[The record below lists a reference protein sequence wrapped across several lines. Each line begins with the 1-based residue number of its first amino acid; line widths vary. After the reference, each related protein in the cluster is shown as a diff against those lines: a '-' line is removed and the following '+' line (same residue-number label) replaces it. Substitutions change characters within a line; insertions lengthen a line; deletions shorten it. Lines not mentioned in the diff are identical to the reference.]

1 MRRRISLPVPDDAV
15 LDRVEAAPRSLGM
28 HAGRIDHE
36 LVRETWF
43 DTAGDAL
50 RERRLTLRLRVGA
63 DGRQTLLLTRET
75 GVSAE
80 GIVEEEV
87 VETPVAGAG
96 LYATLGGTSE
106 LASAVREVA
115 DPASLRPRIALDID
129 REVRDLR
136 PGVLGRPTL
145 RATCDRIVAHAGGAT
160 KALFALELIEL
171 RAGGPSLEACVERA
185 RAEHGL
191 THDGMDM
198 MERVRDSLG
207 PAARASGVDTALEVR
222 VVLVVQRGREVA
234 LVGTPRG
241 LGLPSTRGS
250 GEEIAREHLTDILG
264 RSTADSDLELVGFV
278 PPGRERAEL
287 EVWLYEWA
295 PSEGAEPRGSK
306 VALWMP
312 LGELLE
318 RVGGPGLRGADLV
331 EPLLVLVLSEI
342 GRRLLREVKREWG
355 PPRLVPA
362 PARPPDVP
370 PGKHP
375 SDFLDP
381 HLSILDFNQRVL
393 ELAEDESVPLLERL
407 RFLGIFSSNL
417 DELFTVRVGRLK
429 TDERTGK
436 GPGRE
441 WGGVTSDGGGASKRA
456 MEAGGGAH
464 DDTLAGEGLL
474 DALAIRVRALV
485 ARQLRCLTEELLPAL
500 AAGGVRMR
508 SWDGLDTDQ
517 QASLTAVFER
527 DVLPALTP
535 TTLSPSPGHPLPR
548 LVSLGLSLMVVLQ
561 GEDGGGSQLA
571 YVPLP
576 GDMPRFVTVPG
587 SPDVIPLEE
596 VVKANVATLF
606 PSTPLEEVHLFRVS
620 RIGEIDLDEDASESL
635 LAAMEDEVE
644 SRPFKPVIRLEVQR
658 SMSREVRA
666 RLLREL
672 HRERVG
678 GESAWLERAD
688 VYEVDGPL
696 DLSGFRELAEL
707 KLPSGDS
714 GRFETFTPRRPLPQA
729 GSIFDVLQEGD
740 VLLHHPYDD
749 FEDTVGRFLREA
761 AEDPHVV
768 SIKLT
773 LYRTGRDSPVVAALL
788 EALRRGKEVSVFLEL
803 KARFDEESNIAW
815 THRLAEAGGHVVYGV
830 VGFKTHAKTALVVRR
845 EGGRLRRYTHVASG
859 NYNAMTARLYTDL
872 GLLSSDPDLGADLTD
887 FFNVLTGS
895 SGPPAESFRRLLVA
909 PHTLADEMQRRIDR
923 EIEHARAGRPALIQA
938 KLNGIT
944 DTKVVRALYR
954 ASEEGVRVDL
964 VVRAICTLR
973 AGLPDVSSRIRVV
986 SILGRF
992 LEHARIYYFHN
1003 AGADEYFTGSA
1014 DWRTRNLRRRVEVV
1028 TPVDD
1033 ATARSRLREIL
1044 DAELSDPRAWVLR
1057 ADGVWERRRE
1067 PGPTAQTRF
1076 LSGTGGGP
1084 AEA

>member
-1 MRRRISLPVPDDAV
+1 MRRRISLPVPDDAA
-15 LDRVEAAPRSLGM
+15 LDELACAPRSLGM
-28 HAGRIDHE
+28 HAGKIDHE

-43 DTAGDAL
+43 DTPGDAL
-50 RERRLTLRLRVGA
+50 RERRLTLRLRAGA
-63 DGRQTLLLTRET
+63 DGRQTLRLNREARVSEE
-75 GVSAE
+75 GV
-80 GIVEEEV
+80 VDEEIL
-87 VETPVAGAG
+87 ETPVTGAG
-96 LYATLGGTSE
+96 LYATLAGTSE
-106 LASAVREVA
+106 LATAVREVA

-145 RATCDRIVAHAGGAT
+145 RAACDRIVAHAGSAT

-171 RAGGPSLEACVERA
+171 RTGQGSLESCVQRA
-185 RAEHGL
+185 LTDHGL
-191 THDGMDM
+191 SHDGMDM
-198 MERVRDSLG
+198 MERVRDVLG
-207 PAARASGVDTALEVR
+207 PAARAVGAETALEVR
-222 VVLVVQRGREVA
+222 VVLVLQRGHEVA
-234 LVGTPRG
+234 LVATAGG

-264 RSTADSDLELVGFV
+264 RATPEGELELVGFV
-278 PPGRERAEL
+278 PPGRERAEM
-287 EVWLYEWA
+287 EVWLHETA
-295 PSEGAEPRGSK
+295 PSEDGEPDTPR

-318 RVGGPGLRGADLV
+318 RVGGPGLRGADVV
-331 EPLLVLVLSEI
+331 EPLLLLVLSEI
-342 GRRLLREVKREWG
+342 GHRLLREAKREWG

-362 PARPPDVP
+362 PGRPPDVV
-370 PGKHP
+370 PGKQP
-375 SDFLDP
+375 SDFLDA

-393 ELAEDESVPLLERL
+393 ELAEDESVPLLERF
-407 RFLGIFSSNL
+407 RFLAIFSSNL

-429 TDERTGK
+429 ADERTGK

-441 WGGVTSDGGGASKRA
+441 WGGATVGGAGVSKR
-456 MEAGGGAH
+456 EPKAGVGPH
-464 DDTLAGEGLL
+464 DETLRGEGLL

-500 AAGGVRMR
+500 AARGVRVR
-508 SWDGLDTDQ
+508 SWDGLGTDQ
-517 QASLTAVFER
+517 QAALTASFER
-527 DVLPALTP
+527 DILPALTP

-548 LVSLGLSLMVVLQ
+548 LVSLGLSLMVVLE
-561 GEDGGGSQLA
+561 GEGGGGSQLA

-576 GDMPRFVTVPG
+576 AHIPRFAAVPG
-587 SPDVIPLEE
+587 SADVIPLEA

-606 PSTPLEEVHLFRVS
+606 PSTPPEEVHLFRVS
-620 RIGEIDLDEDASESL
+620 RIGEVDIDEDASASL

-644 SRPFKPVIRLEVQR
+644 SRPFKPVVRLEIQR

-696 DLSGFRELAEL
+696 DLGGFSELAAL
-707 KLPSGDS
+707 KLPAGDS
-714 GRFETFTPRRPLPQA
+714 GRFEAFTPRRPLTRA
-729 GSIFDVLQEGD
+729 DSIFEVLRQGD
-740 VLLHHPYDD
+740 VLVHHPYDE
-749 FEDTVGRFLREA
+749 FEDTVGRFLWEA
-761 AEDPHVV
+761 AEDPQVV

-773 LYRTGRDSPVVAALL
+773 LYRTGRDSPVVDALL

-815 THRLAEAGGHVVYGV
+815 THRLAESGGHVVYGV

-845 EGGRLRRYTHVASG
+845 EEGGLRRYSHVASG
-859 NYNAMTARLYTDL
+859 NYNAATARLYTDL

-895 SGPPAESFRRLLVA
+895 SGPPVEDFRRLLVA
-909 PHTLADEMQRRIDR
+909 PHTLAQEIQRRIDR

-944 DTKVVRALYR
+944 DSKVVRALYR

-973 AGLPDVSSRIRVV
+973 AGLPGLSSRIRVV

-1003 AGADEYFTGSA
+1003 AGVDEYFTGSA

-1028 TPVDD
+1028 APVDD
-1033 ATARSRLREIL
+1033 PAARGRLRGIL
-1044 DAELSDPRAWVLR
+1044 DAELTDPRAWVLR
-1057 ADGVWERRRE
+1057 ADGVWERRQE
-1067 PGPTAQTRF
+1067 QGPTAQAHF
-1076 LSGTGGGP
+1076 LSG